1 MKRYLTDTN
10 VLVAMSL
17 SNAETIAFVDRCKEE
32 PAQFFTTL
40 QIVCEFWN
48 VCTRPEENKGLGLS
62 PEFTLR
68 ALDRLR
74 LGFPVLPD
82 TEGAHQ
88 ELLLLLSQHKVRG
101 RQIYDARLAAAVRAH
116 KLDGIL
122 TYNLRDFARYGNIN
136 PFSPS
141 AMPNA

>member
-1 MKRYLTDTN
+1 MKRYLLDTN
-10 VLVAMSL
+10 VLVALSL
-17 SNAETIAFVDRCKEE
+17 SNAETIAFVDRCKDE
-32 PAQFFTTL
+32 PARFCTTL

-48 VCTRPEENKGLGLS
+48 VCTRPKENNGLGLS

-82 TEGAHQ
+82 TEDAHQ
-88 ELLLLLSQHKVRG
+88 ELLHLLRQHKVRG

-122 TYNLRDFARYGNIN
+122 TYNIRDFVRYGNIN

-141 AMPNA
+141 ATPNA